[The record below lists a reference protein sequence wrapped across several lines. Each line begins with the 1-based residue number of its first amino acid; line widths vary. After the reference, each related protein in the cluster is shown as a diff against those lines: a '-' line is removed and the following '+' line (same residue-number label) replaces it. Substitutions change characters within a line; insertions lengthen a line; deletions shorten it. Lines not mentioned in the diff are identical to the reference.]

1 MELCTTTTTQS
12 ISLLPSK
19 PSLSLAHLPI
29 PRSIRCRRTNFLHP
43 RLSKLVLRAT
53 YEDKPSSFAAT
64 TTEERESSVV
74 VEVENTVF
82 NDSPVT
88 EQESPVADDQV
99 NDFLDTLNLKFDS
112 EDTYSVLFYGGSA
125 VVALWLGSAVVGAID
140 SIPLIPKL
148 MEVVGLGYS
157 IWFTTRYLLFKENR
171 DEFVTKVE
179 ELKQQVLG
187 SSND

>member
-1 MELCTTTTTQS
+1 ME
-12 ISLLPSK
+12 
-19 PSLSLAHLPI
+19 
-29 PRSIRCRRTNFLHP
+29 
-43 RLSKLVLRAT
+43 
-53 YEDKPSSFAAT
+53 AAQGHWII
-64 TTEERESSVV
+64 
-74 VEVENTVF
+74 N
-82 NDSPVT
+82 
-88 EQESPVADDQV
+88 Q
-99 NDFLDTLNLKFDS
+99 FDS